1 MARRKDRRGILAHNS
16 RDGVEVL
23 ASQTSFGM
31 TGFAWCAWKTGVS
44 HLRRLAGVR
53 EFSQRLRAGLTCAAP
68 TALVARGTR
77 KAKSTD
83 NAETLRTQRFA
94 EDWRAIGLATGEC
107 GLLPRSLRCVLA
119 KDAST
124 PVGMTGVVFAQN
136 VVESPR
142 VLGFA
147 WVVRMLG
154 EGFFDLGGEFQ
165 GEGVEALRQIANVLK
180 EIVVG
185 DEGRD
190 SGEKAGGGSNQRF
203 GDTGSNRAKTG
214 GAGSAKSG
222 EGVDDAP
229 NSAEESDEGGN
240 ASGGGEPG
248 HTFFRAANFFGRGE
262 LHADGHRL
270 NAFHFLWGGR
280 AGIGDLALQFAVAGS
295 VDVGEGRAGGDES
308 LRIGDAF
315 GGAKD
320 SEELVA
326 LASDA
331 SEKAKLLKDK
341 RPRDEREEQKKAKN
355 AASDP
360 SGLLKNVEDV
370 TDVERGQQENN
381 VSSLE

>member
-1 MARRKDRRGILAHNS
+1 
-16 RDGVEVL
+16 
-23 ASQTSFGM
+23 
-31 TGFAWCAWKTGVS
+31 
-44 HLRRLAGVR
+44 
-53 EFSQRLRAGLTCAAP
+53 
-68 TALVARGTR
+68 
-77 KAKSTD
+77 
-83 NAETLRTQRFA
+83 
-94 EDWRAIGLATGEC
+94 
-107 GLLPRSLRCVLA
+107 
-119 KDAST
+119 
-124 PVGMTGVVFAQN
+124 
-136 VVESPR
+136 
-142 VLGFA
+142 
-147 WVVRMLG
+147 
-154 EGFFDLGGEFQ
+154 
-165 GEGVEALRQIANVLK
+165 VLK

-185 DEGRD
+185 DEGGD

-203 GDTGSNRAKTG
+203 GDTGSNRAQTG

-360 SGLLKNVEDV
+360 SGLLNDVEDV